1 VTREM
6 EIDTFKSFEYGVFRK
21 EYNERKPIFE
31 KAVSEALK
39 SIAEIKHKHQK
50 KATLRV
56 AYIDGRVKSLTSIIR
71 KACEKD
77 IPAEDVFEKIDD
89 IVGLRVVVNNL
100 KDIEPLIEELKT
112 HPKFRIVER
121 EEHGE
126 NDPYRAVHLKVIYRL
141 SDDAAESKVTC
152 EIQIRTLLQDGWAI
166 LSHHDL
172 YKNEAEL
179 PELARPIS
187 KHLSEAL
194 QTLDRLANDLRE
206 HLEAKVEPPN
216 DLTDEAPLDK
226 QGIAF
231 LYYEL
236 LGQKPQ
242 EYEVEFLVKKAGEY
256 GLKTIGEAR
265 KGLSE
270 EVLDHLKEIHDSRFP
285 MLSPGR
291 DFLEFGML
299 FAAEGPRAFE
309 EYRNRIEVDWD
320 EIESIGRA
328 EALSGMPETFEEF
341 VEMVESGGVPWE
353 ALKEL
358 GGVQECENCGVEIFV
373 PDAAAE
379 GILDHYGFPDTELD
393 LEGLLFG
400 ACDRI
405 DCPFEQESVNTSGL
419 CPWCDHMMSKDD

>member
-1 VTREM
+1 M

-21 EYNERKPIFE
+21 AYNERKPIYE
-31 KAVSEALK
+31 KVVTEALK
-39 SIAEIKHKHQK
+39 AIAEIKHKHQK
-50 KATLRV
+50 KATLRI
-56 AYIDGRVKSLTSIIR
+56 AYIDGRVKSPTSIIK

-77 IPAEDVFEKIDD
+77 IPVKDVFDKMDD
-89 IVGLRVVVNNL
+89 IAGLRVVVNNI
-100 KDIEPLIEELKT
+100 KDVEPLIEELKT
-112 HPKFRIVER
+112 HPKFRVVER
-121 EEHGE
+121 EEHTGA
-126 NDPYRAVHLKVIYRL
+126 DPYRAVHLKVTYRL
-141 SDDAAESKVTC
+141 SDAAESNVIC

-172 YKNEAEL
+172 YKNQAQL

-187 KHLSEAL
+187 KHLSESL
-194 QTLDRLANDLRE
+194 QALDRLANDLRE
-206 HLEAKVEPPN
+206 HLEEKVEPPN

-242 EYEVEFLVKKAGEY
+242 EYEVEFLVKKAGEF

-299 FAAEGPRAFE
+299 FVAEGPSAFQ
-309 EYRNRIEVDWD
+309 EYKRHVEAGWD
-320 EIESIGRA
+320 EIESFGRA
-328 EALSGMPETFEEF
+328 EALSGMPETFDEF
-341 VEMVESGGVPWE
+341 VEMAERGDVPWE
-353 ALKEL
+353 AMEEL
-358 GGVQECENCGVEIFV
+358 GGVQGCTRCGTKTFVYEAAVEAV
-373 PDAAAE
+373 
-379 GILDHYGFPDTELD
+379 LDHYGITHTDVD
-393 LEGLLFG
+393 LETLLYN
-400 ACDRI
+400 ACNDYE
-405 DCPFEQESVNTSGL
+405 CPFEPESVDFSEV
-419 CPWCDHMMSKDD
+419 CSWCGHMMSKDD